1 MNRLVGLLLCTCFS
15 CSESADN
22 AVHEVV
28 EVSSNWFVDSSE
40 EYGVSIPWIS
50 GDSGS
55 FYMPEITGGG
65 AAVFDY
71 DKDGDL
77 DLYIVQGG
85 SFTDNLETT
94 NQLLRNDG
102 DKFTDVS
109 SESNTSD
116 NGYGMG
122 VATGDFD
129 NDGFVD
135 LYVSNVGE
143 NVLLKNNGDGT
154 FNDVTVDA
162 GVGDDGWG
170 ASAAFTDFDQDGDL
184 DLYVINYLVWSYG
197 LELTCYNEKG
207 LQDYCSPTNYM
218 APARDTLYR
227 NNGDGTFTDVSE
239 RAGLGSR
246 FGTGLGV
253 LCQDYSGD
261 GLIDIFVAND
271 GMPDQLWLNKGD
283 FTFVDVAPIRGCALD
298 DEGIAKAGMG
308 VTTDDFDFDGDFD
321 IIVCNLTGE
330 SDSLYRNDGEFF
342 TDVTAKHGIRTS
354 TRHATRFGLGL
365 VDFDND
371 GFLDLFEAN
380 GRVQQTGSQYSDD
393 PFAEPN
399 HLLKGHAH
407 GWQVVLDDAV
417 QQIATSRG
425 AVFADFNND
434 GKMDIYVINRDS
446 PSQLLVNVH
455 EDANQYAQLTVSNKN
470 GAPALGAIV
479 RCQVGDK
486 QVTKSVQTA
495 YSYLTANDPRV
506 HVGLGNENKLKNVV
520 VEWIGGTVTEFGD
533 LEAGQHLLQQP

>member
-1 MNRLVGLLLCTCFS
+1 MSRLILILLIAFTG
-15 CSESADN
+15 CSETPSESSTIPVKNSA
-22 AVHEVV
+22 
-28 EVSSNWFVDSSE
+28 SWFLDESE
-40 EYGVSIPWIS
+40 KQEINVPWIS
-50 GDSGS
+50 GDTGE
-55 FYMPEITGGG
+55 FNMPEIIGGGG
-65 AAVFDY
+65 AVLDY
-71 DKDGDL
+71 DKDGDM

-85 SFTDNLETT
+85 SLGSYTGQGNSLY
-94 NQLLRNDG
+94 RNDG
-102 DKFTDVS
+102 SLFTDVTE
-109 SESNTSD
+109 ESGTGD
-116 NGYGMG
+116 LGYGMG
-122 VATGDFD
+122 VSTGDFN

-135 LYVSNVGE
+135 LYITNVGA

-154 FNDVTVDA
+154 FDDVTEAA

-170 ASAAFTDFDQDGDL
+170 ASTAFADFDKDGDL
-184 DLYVINYLVWSYG
+184 DLYITNYLVWIYG
-197 LELTCYNEKG
+197 LELTCYNQKG

-227 NNGDGTFTDVSE
+227 NNGDSTFTDVSDI
-239 RAGLGSR
+239 AGFGSR

-253 LCQDYSGD
+253 LCQDYTGD

-271 GMPDQLWLNKGD
+271 GMPDQLWLNKGNL
-283 FTFVDVAPIRGCALD
+283 TFMDVAPLRGCALD

-354 TRHATRFGLGL
+354 TRHATRFGIGL

-380 GRVQQTGSQYSDD
+380 GRVQQIGSTYSED

-399 HLLKGHAH
+399 HLLRGSSI
-407 GWQVVLDDAV
+407 GWQVVKDEVV
-417 QQIATSRG
+417 QDISTSRG

-434 GKMDIYVINRDS
+434 GKMDIYVINRDA
-446 PSQLLVNVH
+446 PSQFLVNVH
-455 EDANQYAQLTVSNKN
+455 DDKNHFAQLTVLNIH

-479 RCQVGDK
+479 RCQVGAK
-486 QVTKSVQTA
+486 KITKSVQTA
-495 YSYLTANDPRV
+495 YSYLTANDSRV
-506 HVGLGNENKLKNVV
+506 HIGLGNENKLKNVV
-520 VEWIGGTVTEFGD
+520 VHWVGGTSTDFGD

>member
-1 MNRLVGLLLCTCFS
+1 MNRTKCLLILLIVG
-15 CSESADN
+15 CSEP
-22 AVHEVV
+22 AVEQTSKSP
-28 EVSSNWFVDSSE
+28 ENSKRWFVDE
-40 EYGVSIPWIS
+40 AEQMHVAIPWVS
-50 GDSGS
+50 GDSGE
-55 FYMPEITGGG
+55 FNMPEIIGGGG
-65 AAVFDY
+65 AVLDY

-85 SFTDNLETT
+85 SLSTDTT
-94 NQLLRNDG
+94 LSNKLYRND
-102 DKFTDVS
+102 DAKFTDVTDS
-109 SESNTSD
+109 SGTGD
-116 NGYGMG
+116 LGYGMG
-122 VATGDFD
+122 VATGDYN

-135 LYVSNVGE
+135 LYVTNVGP

-154 FNDVTVDA
+154 FSDVTEIA
-162 GVGDDGWG
+162 GVGDEGWG
-170 ASAAFTDFDQDGDL
+170 ASTVFADFDQDGDL

-218 APARDTLYR
+218 APARDTLYQ

-239 RAGLGSR
+239 SAGLGSR

-253 LCQDYSGD
+253 LCQDYTGD
-261 GLIDIFVAND
+261 GLVDIFVAND

-283 FTFVDVAPIRGCALD
+283 FTFVDVAPLRGCALD

-380 GRVQQTGSQYSDD
+380 GRVQQIGSPYGED

-399 HLLKGHAH
+399 HLLKGSMA
-407 GWQVVLDDAV
+407 GWRVVHDDAV
-417 QQIATSRG
+417 KDIATSRG

-434 GKMDIYVINRDS
+434 GKMDVYVINRDEQ
-446 PSQLLVNVH
+446 SQLLVNVH
-455 EDANQYAQLTVSNKN
+455 DNAHQFAQLEVLNSN

-479 RCQVGDK
+479 QCEVGDHT
-486 QVTKSVQTA
+486 VTKSVQTA

-506 HVGLGNENKLKNVV
+506 HIGLGEERQLLNVTIQ
-520 VEWIGGTVTEFGD
+520 WIDGGRTNFGD
-533 LEAGQHLLQQP
+533 LEAGQHRLQQP

>member
-1 MNRLVGLLLCTCFS
+1 MSRLILILFIAFAG
-15 CSESADN
+15 CSETHSESSSIPVKNN
-22 AVHEVV
+22 A
-28 EVSSNWFVDSSE
+28 NWFLDESE
-40 EYGVSIPWIS
+40 KQEINVPWIS
-50 GDSGS
+50 GDTGE
-55 FYMPEITGGG
+55 FNMPEIIGGGG
-65 AAVFDY
+65 AVLDY
-71 DKDGDL
+71 DKDGDM

-85 SFTDNLETT
+85 SLGSYTGQGNSLY
-94 NQLLRNDG
+94 RNDG
-102 DKFTDVS
+102 SLFTDVTE
-109 SESNTSD
+109 ESGTGD
-116 NGYGMG
+116 IGYGMG
-122 VATGDFD
+122 VSTGDFN

-135 LYVSNVGE
+135 LYITNVGA

-154 FNDVTVDA
+154 FDDVTETA

-170 ASAAFTDFDQDGDL
+170 ASTAFADFDQDGYL

-239 RAGLGSR
+239 PAGLGSR

-261 GLIDIFVAND
+261 GLIDVFVAND

-283 FTFVDVAPIRGCALD
+283 FTFVDVAPLRGCALD

-380 GRVQQTGSQYSDD
+380 GRVQQIGSPYGED

-399 HLLKGHAH
+399 HLLKGSSS
-407 GWQVVLDDAV
+407 GWHVVQDEAV
-417 QQIATSRG
+417 HEIATSRG

-434 GKMDIYVINRDS
+434 SKMDIYVINRDA
-446 PSQLLVNVH
+446 PSQLLLNVH
-455 EDANQYAQLTVSNKN
+455 DDTNHVAQLTVLNKY

-479 RCQVGDK
+479 RCQVGEK
-486 QVTKSVQTA
+486 QITKSVQTA

-506 HVGLGNENKLKNVV
+506 HIGLGKENQLKNVV
-520 VEWIGGTVTEFGD
+520 IEWVGGTSTDFGD
-533 LEAGQHLLQQP
+533 LEAGQYLLQQP

>member
-1 MNRLVGLLLCTCFS
+1 MSRLILIVFITLAG
-15 CSESADN
+15 CSETPSEN
-22 AVHEVV
+22 LTIPLKN
-28 EVSSNWFVDSSE
+28 SSNWFLDESVKQE
-40 EYGVSIPWIS
+40 LNVPWIS
-50 GDSGS
+50 GDTGE
-55 FYMPEITGGG
+55 FNMPEIIGGGG
-65 AAVFDY
+65 AVLDY
-71 DKDGDL
+71 DKDGDM

-85 SFTDNLETT
+85 SLGSDTVQGNSLY
-94 NQLLRNDG
+94 RNDG
-102 DKFTDVS
+102 SLFTDVTE
-109 SESNTSD
+109 ESGTGD
-116 NGYGMG
+116 FGYGMG
-122 VATGDFD
+122 VSTGDFN

-135 LYVSNVGE
+135 LYITNVGA

-154 FNDVTVDA
+154 FDDVTEEA

-170 ASAAFTDFDQDGDL
+170 ASAAFADFDKDGDL
-184 DLYVINYLVWSYG
+184 DLYITNYLVWNYG

-227 NNGDGTFTDVSE
+227 NNGDSTFTDVSE
-239 RAGLGSR
+239 IAGFSSR

-253 LCQDYSGD
+253 LCQDYTSD

-271 GMPDQLWLNKGD
+271 GMPDQLWLNKGNL
-283 FTFVDVAPIRGCALD
+283 TFIDVAPLRGCALD

-354 TRHATRFGLGL
+354 TRHATRFGIGL

-380 GRVQQTGSQYSDD
+380 GRVQQIGSTYSED

-399 HLLKGHAH
+399 HLLRGSNI
-407 GWQVVLDDAV
+407 GWQVVKDEVV
-417 QQIATSRG
+417 QDIATSRG

-434 GKMDIYVINRDS
+434 GKMDIYVINRDA
-446 PSQLLVNVH
+446 PSQLLVNH
-455 EDANQYAQLTVSNKN
+455 HQNQNKFAQLKILNKH
-470 GAPALGAIV
+470 GSPALGAIL
-479 RCQVGDK
+479 RCEVGDK

-495 YSYLTANDPRV
+495 YSYLTANDPRI
-506 HVGLGNENKLKNVV
+506 HIGLGEENQLKNVSV
-520 VEWIGGTVTEFGD
+520 QWVDGNITIFGD
-533 LEAGQHLLQQP
+533 LLTGQHLLKQP